1 MIKCITLNEN
11 YTNLK
16 RSYMSFELPNVYFEL
31 KKAYKD
37 FDRSHW
43 LLLAYRIL
51 EKYKWEE
58 LITLN
63 NDIIISEDKIYYR
76 VYYYGTVENILDA
89 IVYGAEF
96 IISNGK
102 LYVANLI

>member
-1 MIKCITLNEN
+1 MNVHVGYYWQLMHCNIK
-11 YTNLK
+11 K
-16 RSYMSFELPNVYFEL
+16 RGEQKMH
-31 KKAYKD
+31 KA
-37 FDRSHW
+37 
-43 LLLAYRIL
+43 
-51 EKYKWEE
+51 
-58 LITLN
+58 
-63 NDIIISEDKIYYR
+63 DIIVIDNQIYYR

>member
-1 MIKCITLNEN
+1 MNIVVGESSEILFAFAKMMYFFTY
-11 YTNLK
+11 YTK
-16 RSYMSFELPNVYFEL
+16 R
-31 KKAYKD
+31 
-37 FDRSHW
+37 
-43 LLLAYRIL
+43 
-51 EKYKWEE
+51 EE

-63 NDIIISEDKIYYR
+63 NDIIILEDKIYYR